1 MKVVLKI
8 SYEKKTE
15 KKLIQKRLQLK
26 NTEMKMTCVNKVQF
40 ASLKTNDIIFQEE
53 LLFAIWSSIIIILE
67 RFLKMLSKNSHCH

>member
-1 MKVVLKI
+1 MLKI

-26 NTEMKMTCVNKVQF
+26 NTEMKMTSVNKVQF

>member
-1 MKVVLKI
+1 MLKI

-26 NTEMKMTCVNKVQF
+26 NTEMKMTSVNKVQF
-40 ASLKTNDIIFQEE
+40 ASLKKNDIIFQEE

>member
-26 NTEMKMTCVNKVQF
+26 NTEMKMTSVNKVQF
-40 ASLKTNDIIFQEE
+40 ASLKTKDIIFQEE

>member
-1 MKVVLKI
+1 MLKI

-26 NTEMKMTCVNKVQF
+26 NTEMKMTSVNKVQF
-40 ASLKTNDIIFQEE
+40 ASLKINDIIFQEE